1 MAAAD
6 ADGTL
11 DLSGVP
17 CPANSA
23 RALIALEGLADGT
36 VLLVVVD
43 DGEPLRNVPPSLE
56 EEGHAVLRRE
66 QDGGR
71 WRLWVR
77 KGG

>member
-6 ADGTL
+6 ADEAL

-23 RALIALEGLADGT
+23 RALIALEGMADGR
-36 VLLVVVD
+36 VLLVTVD
-43 DGEPLRNVPPSLE
+43 DGEPVRNVPPSLA
-56 EEGHAVLRRE
+56 EEGHAVVRRE
-66 QDGGR
+66 KDGGR